1 MTARNVS
8 LTNHLAA
15 FLDSQVT
22 SGRHQNASEV
32 VREALR
38 RYETELRLEQEE
50 IAAIREV
57 IREGRAAITRGDFTL
72 VAGEDDRKA
81 LRDRLNRRVPGME
94 HGQG

>member
-1 MTARNVS
+1 MSARNVS
-8 LTNHLAA
+8 LTDHLAA

-38 RYETELRLEQEE
+38 RYEFELRLEQEE
-50 IAAIREV
+50 VAAIREV

-72 VAGEDDRKA
+72 VDGEDDREA
-81 LRDRLNRRVPGME
+81 LRARLSRRSADVE
-94 HGQG
+94 HGQR